1 MPWGDGTGPWG
12 LGPRTGRGA
21 GFCAGFPVPG
31 FLNRFVFPPFGGRW
45 FGLWFGLTFRHR
57 RGRRFGWRFW
67 RW

>member
-45 FGLWFGLTFRHR
+45 FGLWFRFMFRHR

>member
-21 GFCAGFPVPG
+21 GFCSGFPIPG

-45 FGLWFGLTFRHR
+45 FGLWFGFMFRHR
-57 RGRRFGWRFW
+57 RGRRFGWRFG

>member
-45 FGLWFGLTFRHR
+45 FGFMFRHR